1 LRCRHSQRLIHFA
14 AVQSYPCVPF
24 ASKALLSPLRRL
36 SAVLGTPITC
46 SQNLPLAMASDLFT
60 AEQEEI
66 IRGNPIKSI
75 DALRGSLPE
84 YLSSFEQDIDEGT

>member
-1 LRCRHSQRLIHFA
+1 
-14 AVQSYPCVPF
+14 
-24 ASKALLSPLRRL
+24 
-36 SAVLGTPITC
+36 
-46 SQNLPLAMASDLFT
+46 MASDLFT

-75 DALRGSLPE
+75 DALRGSLPG